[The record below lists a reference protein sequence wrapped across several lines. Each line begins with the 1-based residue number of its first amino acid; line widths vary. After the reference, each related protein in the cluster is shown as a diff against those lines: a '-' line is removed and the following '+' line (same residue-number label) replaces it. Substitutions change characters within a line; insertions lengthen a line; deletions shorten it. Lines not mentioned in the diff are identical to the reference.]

1 MSTVR
6 IVGGIHDGL
15 VGEHVDDQGDM
26 AVIEVETRAGI
37 GIVTVKKKHVKPLA
51 PIAELFDDPEAEEEE
66 ED

>member
-1 MSTVR
+1 MSAVR

-15 VGEHVDDQGDM
+15 IGEHVDDEGDT
-26 AVIEVETRAGI
+26 AVVEFETGAGV
-37 GIVTVKKKHVKPLA
+37 GIVRVPRKFVKPLA